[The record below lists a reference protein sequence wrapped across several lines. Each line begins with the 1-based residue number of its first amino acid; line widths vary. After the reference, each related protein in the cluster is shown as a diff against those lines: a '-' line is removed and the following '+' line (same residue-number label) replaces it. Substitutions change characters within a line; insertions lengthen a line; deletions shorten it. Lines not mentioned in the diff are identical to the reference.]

1 MIEKKYTIAKF
12 TRQGYIELLEAL
24 SKEEHGL
31 CVFYWNGCFNTM
43 CKIKLFLKSSIRQ
56 PEISVAVVSL
66 DELDLTCLKDA
77 MLCGK
82 LKDEMQ
88 PFQMEMAALVWPGD
102 VPEDEFDSLVVTD
115 RYIGVD
121 DENEGVMLVRSDC
134 MEEPDEFADVF
145 GALIKQAMWNRVVWG
160 GRMLNT

>member
-1 MIEKKYTIAKF
+1 MRNWVESLKKGGFI
-12 TRQGYIELLEAL
+12 G
-24 SKEEHGL
+24 
-31 CVFYWNGCFNTM
+31 
-43 CKIKLFLKSSIRQ
+43 
-56 PEISVAVVSL
+56 
-66 DELDLTCLKDA
+66 
-77 MLCGK
+77 
-82 LKDEMQ
+82 
-88 PFQMEMAALVWPGD
+88 EMAALVWPGD

-121 DENEGVMLVRSDC
+121 EENEGVMLVRSDC